1 MRIFCCVHPPMH
13 DISCRSALANELAIS
28 SNPLRVA
35 QFSYNLVASI
45 VTGIIPL
52 SIRLGKNPKDMDAS
66 RQMLAMFNNKLYQ
79 ARDAYYA
86 SVTLGMVQGC
96 NGIALMLGYTNLWAV
111 LVRKQ
116 CESAPIAVQG
126 VYDLVLSIL
135 VDVPF
140 AKCMCVDAASHGSNF
155 ARYAVDNCYYFAP
168 THMKPIVLGLIE
180 NTRTGSPES
189 IRESCMAMVQF
200 AKQGLTTS
208 MQPWFDA
215 QFKSTQAMASSIDY
229 LLSLVSSEAGRWVQT
244 CLKLLGSLY

>member
-1 MRIFCCVHPPMH
+1 LHFITHILH
-13 DISCRSALANELAIS
+13 SALANEMAIS
-28 SNPLRVA
+28 ANPLRMA

-52 SIRLGKNPKDMDAS
+52 SIRLTKNPRDVDAG
-66 RQMLAMFNNKLYQ
+66 RQMLAMFNDKLYK

-86 SVTLGMVQGC
+86 AITLGMVQGC
-96 NGIALMLGYTNLWAV
+96 NGISLMLGYTNPWAV

-126 VYDLVLSIL
+126 VYDMALSLL

-140 AKCMCVDAASHGSNF
+140 AKCMCVDAASHGANF
-155 ARYAVDNCYYFAP
+155 ARYALANCYYFAP
-168 THMKPIVLGLIE
+168 THMKPIVLALIE
-180 NTRTGSPES
+180 NARTGSPS
-189 IRESCMAMVQF
+189 SVRESCIAMVEY
-200 AKQGLTTS
+200 AKEGLTTS

-229 LLSLVSSEAGRWVQT
+229 LLSFVSSEAGR
-244 CLKLLGSLY
+244 